1 MRVNML
7 FRSWL
12 KKIMFGSL
20 LTTKEWFGRKRDLRI
35 RQSNFILSVE
45 SNPEFFFL
53 LFPSVIGSENSCLP
67 LNQSDA
73 KLTPTVSLS
82 LTFSRAS
89 SSWLALKCTYILMC
103 SFLFYFGF
111 SFTTRNRKASYLE
124 LKCQRMSKFISI
136 IASVIIFMQIYLQNS
151 CDLFRVNSVK
161 LMKCTWWNLLSWKGS
176 CIPDWL
182 EILKLLNWK

>member
-1 MRVNML
+1 MRVNVL

-12 KKIMFGSL
+12 KKIMLGSL

-45 SNPEFFFL
+45 SNP
-53 LFPSVIGSENSCLP
+53 VIGSENSCLP

-89 SSWLALKCTYILMC
+89 SSWLALKCTYILLC

-111 SFTTRNRKASYLE
+111 RFTTRNRKAAYLE
-124 LKCQRMSKFISI
+124 LKCEECQLSCGFRFISVT
-136 IASVIIFMQIYLQNS
+136 ASVIIFMQIYSQNS
-151 CDLFRVNSVK
+151 CDLFRVNS
-161 LMKCTWWNLLSWKGS
+161 
-176 CIPDWL
+176 I
-182 EILKLLNWK
+182 

>member
-7 FRSWL
+7 FRSRL

-45 SNPEFFFL
+45 R
-53 LFPSVIGSENSCLP
+53 IGSENSCLP

-89 SSWLALKCTYILMC
+89 SSWLALKCTYILLC

-111 SFTTRNRKASYLE
+111 RFTTSNRKASYLE
-124 LKCQRMSKFISI
+124 LKCEECQLSCGFIFISI

-151 CDLFRVNSVK
+151 CDLFRVNSIK